1 MIMMAVDQEVHGNTM
16 EERALATLLEAHA
29 MLGEAIKHHDDL
41 ERMAVDEREMREV
54 RERSKKDVRMVS
66 RVEADEC

>member
-1 MIMMAVDQEVHGNTM
+1 MMAMDQEFHGNTM

-54 RERSKKDVRMVS
+54 RERSKKDKRMVS
-66 RVEADEC
+66 WGEAEDRC